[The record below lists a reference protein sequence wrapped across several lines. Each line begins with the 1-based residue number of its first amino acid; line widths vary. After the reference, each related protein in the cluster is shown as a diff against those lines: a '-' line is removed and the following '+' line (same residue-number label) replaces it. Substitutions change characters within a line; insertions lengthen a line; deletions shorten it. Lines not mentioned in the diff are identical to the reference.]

1 MLSNCAWSCKLQ
13 ILCNWNK
20 FTLDRSDVNRDVTA
34 SLCAARSSKARRD
47 ADDGRLWSTAIISLF
62 PLRSLFRLFPF
73 SCISLLFRPASTA
86 NVCPVSTGK
95 HRSEVCT
102 ECGWVTSSF
111 QRFRRNEPPPSSVT
125 SVSLRALQMF
135 VVLFCFVSFRS
146 SLPVLGVQ
154 FYFVWITY
162 VCFVS
167 YSLTFIIPFQQIARV
182 RPMRSH
188 KQSGR

>member
-1 MLSNCAWSCKLQ
+1 
-13 ILCNWNK
+13 
-20 FTLDRSDVNRDVTA
+20 VNRDVTA

-47 ADDGRLWSTAIISLF
+47 ADDGRPWSTAIISLF

-86 NVCPVSTGK
+86 SVCPVSIGK

-135 VVLFCFVSFRS
+135 VVLFCFVSFVS
-146 SLPVLGVQ
+146 SSIRCSVLFCLNYLRLFCFLQ
-154 FYFVWITY
+154 FDIYYSFPANPS
-162 VCFVS
+162 CSPDEVS
-167 YSLTFIIPFQQIARV
+167 QTERAVVLSP
-182 RPMRSH
+182 
-188 KQSGR
+188 